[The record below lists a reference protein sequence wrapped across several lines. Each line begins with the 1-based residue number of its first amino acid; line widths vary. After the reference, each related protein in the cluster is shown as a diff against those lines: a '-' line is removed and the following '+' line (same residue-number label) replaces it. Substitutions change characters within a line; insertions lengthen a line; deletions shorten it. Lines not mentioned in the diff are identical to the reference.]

1 MSAARE
7 KDQADFD
14 LEAFIDLFDEALTSD
29 DPSVQKTL
37 QHLMVI
43 AALARN
49 HAGHDRRNGPL
60 RRMFDDQANIL
71 RRLERL
77 ETGSSQFPGGGY
89 NPGSPYGPV
98 IMPQPY
104 RPTTPVPGTGGG
116 GWPGPGPNQI
126 WCGTSTS
133 ATSLTIPDNGAIAKQ
148 STTSYAYDP
157 SPASKSIAERVDDL
171 LKSDYK
177 GSSVGT
183 I

>member
-1 MSAARE
+1 MSSRE
-7 KDQADFD
+7 KDSADFD

-49 HAGHDRRNGPL
+49 HAQHDRRNGPL
-60 RRMFDDQANIL
+60 RRMFDDQSNII

-77 ETGSSQFPGGGY
+77 ENGPAQFPGGGF
-89 NPGSPYGPV
+89 NPGTPYGPV

-104 RPTTPVPGTGGG
+104 RPPSTPIPGTGTG

-133 ATSLTIPDNGAIAKQ
+133 ATSMTLDPGYGAVPTMTATQ
-148 STTSYAYDP
+148 
-157 SPASKSIAERVDDL
+157 VNDL
-171 LKSDYK
+171 LKDDNYK
-177 GSSVGT
+177 GSSVGGVDVK
-183 I
+183 IA